1 MSRPGGTRGSG
12 KKGQTPGTS
21 GTRQSRA
28 GSIRSG
34 MTPIS
39 EGDDAE
45 TLGTELSAVMPR
57 KRYQP
62 PPGYYSPSLARFEQ
76 YLEDTQV
83 QVIFRKLLHIL
94 LNRPELPY
102 NPYPGF
108 YGRLRVH
115 QERFH
120 LEKHPR
126 QRILASLRNILKDTY
141 IQNLYTIQN
150 YQNVWGL
157 SSILRVVNPDGL
169 EKYRWL
175 INDIT
180 PKLDQLPSFE
190 GFSNQVMVALIG
202 PCIFDGSFYPSVH
215 NVQFRLEYL
224 VAGPDVEK
232 GISIYVN
239 SLMKEIDDMF
249 NSEHHFLL
257 GVNVPSM
264 SLTNPDMWVKHYWEP
279 EKIQSE
285 KETFLQKISDA
296 VIGNRYIF
304 VECIFLLNPS
314 YPSYIRGEKQ
324 YGLNFVEVVDEMRE
338 EGLASFC
345 EYPMASLHE
354 GVFFE
359 RSQAEAYI
367 SIFQT
372 QMDDFETADAYEA
385 GEGAPPRS
393 PGLASLG
400 QGSQAQLTSRQS
412 RAATAQSMNRRFS
425 VSQQQ
430 DAHQVQQHVHRR
442 LEHVKPRKVK
452 IDGFRFGDEKS
463 TGPFAWQITTPIKS
477 NYQKKIA
484 SYWRDVELFEILYC
498 IIILV
503 IMDRESYD
511 DEILVEAYRLYH
523 STSGHLHHLME
534 HNKGLRAVIQAVANT
549 ADYPVIRT
557 LLQQYNEAVQ
567 KLFLNPLLE
576 RSQDHMTIGKSISA
590 KVDDMIYSPDMEFAS
605 ATHLQFTLRGLKNI
619 NLYLIPLMMELAEDS
634 RSQCPEVAKLIRMM
648 EDTFPEED
656 PRPPTRYKKRVT
668 TSFQA
673 GEAEDVQDEIIKH
686 GIEDEHI
693 KRHET
698 SVLNVKTCIAKDMS
712 PQVMVKENV
721 LMKYMLDCKF
731 DEMWSDYLIDL
742 AGGDLFPPNPFPRLI
757 SSLRQCTMKM
767 DLFYEKA
774 SVLTEKM
781 FNLEVK
787 LEDNE
792 NFVYHI
798 PGIDAHGTLTALMML
813 DTGTYIML
821 SQIFRSFQQRS
832 YIQKK
837 GPYRIGICLALSGPS
852 IWYGR
857 LQPYLNEIELHEH
870 YYIQGPSGCQGE
882 AMQLCAVIVHNHMV
896 DMITKS
902 GLPVMGVYFGDLSP
916 DHWTS
921 EDVLGKKRGFLTE
934 FAYTCSQKQAI
945 YAKAYVLV
953 DGWRYVTL
961 KKYFQL
967 HFLESGSRSQTFYPE
982 NPAAF
987 YQSVFLTKDRAAFHY
1002 QNSGPPH
1009 DGDPMSIANMRAVTN
1024 FIEKNMYE
1032 SQRKSDWL
1040 NYYRHLLLRDLIS
1053 QDQSHIADCWR
1064 VLHSMAGQVEY
1075 VVGMM
1080 EVLQDL
1086 VLTLLQAGVDDK
1098 KQASRQSSRGS
1109 TQGKNR
1115 KNPVEQPALTK
1126 MVMAFYQKLM
1136 YVCEARLTMAA
1147 RSLTDYIESKLKS
1160 ALEFD
1165 PGTGQ
1170 PYLAIEDQ
1178 SIFRL
1183 EEMKSIMKIFQDTLS
1198 GDIQSVCQHVQIKYQ
1213 PQRLQTP
1220 KMQIGE
1226 SFKKKTPRTPRTRG
1240 SVGQTRGSNDQPL
1253 DPYLTQPDVY
1263 HQTSRP
1269 ASVASSILD
1278 NPDYYRK
1285 KPANMMTIRE
1295 NV

>member
-1 MSRPGGTRGSG
+1 MSRAGGTRGS
-12 KKGQTPGTS
+12 KKAQTPGTS

-28 GSIRSG
+28 GSIRSD

-57 KRYQP
+57 NRYQA
-62 PPGYYSPSLARFEQ
+62 PPGFFSQSLTRFEQ

-83 QVIFRKLLHIL
+83 QVIFRKLLQIL

-126 QRILASLRNILKDTY
+126 QRIMANLKNVLKDSY
-141 IQNLYTIQN
+141 IQNLYTLHSHQN
-150 YQNVWGL
+150 IWGL
-157 SSILRVVNPDGL
+157 SSILRVINPDGL

-175 INDIT
+175 ISNIT
-180 PKLDQLPSFE
+180 PRLDQLPTVE
-190 GFSNQVMVALIG
+190 GYSNQVMVALIG

-215 NVQFRLEYL
+215 SVQMRLEYL
-224 VAGPDVEK
+224 VAGSDVEQ

-257 GVNVPSM
+257 GVNIPSV
-264 SLTNPDMWVKHYWEP
+264 SLVNPDSWVKHYWGP
-279 EKIQSE
+279 DKIQSE

-296 VIGNRYIF
+296 VIGNRYIY
-304 VECIFLLNPS
+304 VECIFLLNPN
-314 YPSYIRGEKQ
+314 YPSYIKGEKQ
-324 YGLNFVEVVDEMRE
+324 YGFNFVEVSDEMRE
-338 EGLASFC
+338 EGLSSFC
-345 EYPMASLHE
+345 EYPMASLHD

-372 QMDDFETADAYEA
+372 QLDDFETADAYEA

-400 QGSQAQLTSRQS
+400 QGSQAPMTTRQS

-425 VSQQQ
+425 VSQQR
-430 DAHQVQQHVHRR
+430 DAHQVQQHVHNR

-463 TGPFAWQITTPIKS
+463 TGPFAWQITTPVKS

-484 SYWRDVELFEILYC
+484 NYWRDVELFEILYC

-503 IMDRESYD
+503 LMDREAYD
-511 DEILVEAYRLYH
+511 DEILVEAYRLHH
-523 STSGHLHHLME
+523 STSGQLYQLLE
-534 HNKGLRAVIQAVANT
+534 YNKSLRAVIQAVANT
-549 ADYPVIRT
+549 QDYPVIRT
-557 LLQQYNEAVQ
+557 LLQQYNDAVK

-576 RSQDHMTIGKSISA
+576 RSQDHVTIGMSVSA

-605 ATHLQFTLRGLKNI
+605 ATHLQFSLRGLKNI

-634 RSQCPEVAKLIRMM
+634 RSQCPEVNRLIKTM
-648 EDTFPEED
+648 EDAFPEED
-656 PRPPTRYKKRVT
+656 PRPPTRYKKRIT

-673 GEAEDVQDEIIKH
+673 GEEDVADEIIRH

-757 SSLRQCTMKM
+757 SSLRQSTMKM

-774 SVLTEKM
+774 SVLTEKL

-787 LEDNE
+787 PEDNE

-798 PGIDAHGTLTALMML
+798 PGIDAHGCVTALMML
-813 DTGTYIML
+813 DTGTYVTL
-821 SQIFRSFQQRS
+821 SEIFKSFQQRS

-857 LQPYLNEIELHEH
+857 MQPYLNEIELHEH

-882 AMQLCAVIVHNHMV
+882 AMQLCAVVVHNHMV

-902 GLPVMGVYFGDLSP
+902 GLPVMGVYFGDITP

-921 EDVLGKKRGFLTE
+921 DDVMGKKRGFLTE
-934 FAYTCSQKQAI
+934 FAHTCAQKQSI
-945 YAKAYVLV
+945 YAKAYVLI

-961 KKYFQL
+961 KKYFKL
-967 HFLESGSRSQTFYPE
+967 HFLESASRSEAFFPE
-982 NPAAF
+982 NPASF

-1009 DGDPMSIANMRAVTN
+1009 GGDPMSIANVRAVTN

-1064 VLHSMAGQVEY
+1064 VLHCMAGQIEY

-1086 VLTLLQAGVDDK
+1086 VLTCLQTGVDDK
-1098 KQASRQSSRGS
+1098 KQTSRQGSRGS
-1109 TQGKNR
+1109 SQGKGR
-1115 KNPVEQPALTK
+1115 KNVVEQSALTK

-1165 PGTGQ
+1165 PDSGQ

-1183 EEMKSIMKIFQDTLS
+1183 EEMKSIMRIFQDTLS
-1198 GDIQSVCQHVQIKYQ
+1198 GDVRSVCQNVEIKYQ
-1213 PQRLQTP
+1213 PKRLQTP
-1220 KMQIGE
+1220 QMKVGE
-1226 SFKKKTPRTPRTRG
+1226 SFKKKTPRTPGTRG
-1240 SVGQTRGSNDQPL
+1240 SIGQSRGSMDQPL

-1269 ASVASSILD
+1269 PSVASSILD
-1278 NPDYYRK
+1278 NPDYYRT